1 MIRLASTVPRFWTF
15 WDPAAA
21 ITTPTPLSQPEDHRV
36 PALLL
41 LRSIVGS
48 LAILRHPSAKFRG
61 ILSLVLIRR
70 IATDSRFHRLVV
82 HHLRD
87 GLAILTR
94 N

>member
-1 MIRLASTVPRFWTF
+1 MIRLASTVPRFWGPT
-15 WDPAAA
+15 A
-21 ITTPTPLSQPEDHRV
+21 IATPTPLSQPEDHRV

-48 LAILRHPSAKFRG
+48 LAIFRHPSAQFRG
-61 ILSLVLIRR
+61 LLSLVLIRR
-70 IATDSRFHRLVV
+70 VAANSRFYRLVV

-87 GLAILTR
+87 GFAILTR